1 MESEIIPKFQGK
13 NAMISDKKDHV
24 AAEYA
29 ILEQKL
35 EELRKTWQLEV
46 NKLFNALGSLITSKK
61 NMSINDLTNHQTNI
75 AKLTSDMIE
84 TAQHNKQMIQTKN
97 ASKVT
102 DYKSKFEEFKNVPKD
117 VAVEIPF
124 LKTNIVTEKELCIE
138 IGEIRAILTK
148 TSLSHILDD
157 YTYLQTTELPD
168 EAKMLTIIPTENDS
182 LIRVACTVLDEASLD
197 LW

>member
-1 MESEIIPKFQGK
+1 
-13 NAMISDKKDHV
+13 MISDKKDHV

-157 YTYLQTTELPD
+157 YTYLQATELPD

-182 LIRVACTVLDEASLD
+182 LIRVACVG
-197 LW
+197 